1 ERRDPVAAPGQA
13 ERNAT
18 AARLVAELDEAIST
32 AATTLEFARL
42 QLRSDALA
50 ELVATLAQARAALT
64 GLATVLAES
73 RDGAAAHGP
82 AGTAVAGHLTAAVD
96 RAEFAQ
102 ARLAAAHARVEQE
115 TRRLG
120 PPPQHCA
127 ASPCRVGAPSV
138 LSRQQT
144 ATAGGHHGDV
154 IRGPDRRDGATGAG
168 RRGPALVR
176 LDPRTGLLALD
187 DPHPRV
193 RRHRHHRGRRGRR
206 GHRLDPERDRRRVRL
221 VLHGAD
227 LRLRRLRAVDGPEP
241 LRGHHAELRRRGA
254 RVPAHLLARHALRRG
269 YGYRPRLLGRRRAAA
284 PLRRHT
290 QPGLAYRHRRRPG
303 RPG

>member
-1 ERRDPVAAPGQA
+1 MLTSWTVLLAVVGVIVLLGGGIAALTVLLVRRQGHGPERRDAVAAPGQA

-42 QLRSDALA
+42 QLRSEAPA
-50 ELVATLAQARAALT
+50 ELEATLAQARAALT

-120 PPPQHCA
+120 PPPQH
-127 ASPCRVGAPSV
+127 
-138 LSRQQT
+138 
-144 ATAGGHHGDV
+144 
-154 IRGPDRRDGATGAG
+154 
-168 RRGPALVR
+168 
-176 LDPRTGLLALD
+176 
-187 DPHPRV
+187 
-193 RRHRHHRGRRGRR
+193 
-206 GHRLDPERDRRRVRL
+206 
-221 VLHGAD
+221 
-227 LRLRRLRAVDGPEP
+227 
-241 LRGHHAELRRRGA
+241 
-254 RVPAHLLARHALRRG
+254 
-269 YGYRPRLLGRRRAAA
+269 
-284 PLRRHT
+284 
-290 QPGLAYRHRRRPG
+290 
-303 RPG
+303 